1 MICSF
6 QKPEPYQL
14 EFHNPMPSDVPAPE
28 TLQSEEYKLE
38 ELAQEPGLDP
48 RLKLYYEN
56 TKLVRSLI
64 SICIK

>member
-1 MICSF
+1 
-6 QKPEPYQL
+6 
-14 EFHNPMPSDVPAPE
+14 MPSDVPAPE